1 MWGAKVL
8 LISKRKDIMFGGDQW
23 PKGPVYNSYLV
34 PNTVIYIKK
43 KHLQNP
49 SPTYKSNNIQVG
61 KIITADNFY
70 EEPKLHSRTEELV
83 NDFSRQLKIKLA
95 KAQDKYGYT
104 DNWRTATANANGD
117 GLRDELKE
125 HFYKGDPLDVAAYCA
140 FLWYLKEPTYLEPS
154 DDGSY

>member
-1 MWGAKVL
+1 
-8 LISKRKDIMFGGDQW
+8 MFGGDQW